1 MVGRLRQSGHEVWIV
16 ISVDMVVS
24 DLSSIHVP
32 DKSAL
37 MRDDAP
43 CDCAGCT
50 REGETPGGLVA
61 KALELNGFPKDLMP
75 AHHIRHCYGDATGP
89 FRIYLDQIV
98 EKEICGY
105 PIRFETEISGTIEN
119 GWIRKLQGIRVRPL
133 ITWKAVDTLQTGAS
147 CYGRVYF
154 YVGYLF
160 RSFLATEFDGIWSL
174 DDEEENGD
182 KEGCSDE
189 DGSFRLEG

>member
-1 MVGRLRQSGHEVWIV
+1 
-16 ISVDMVVS
+16 MVVS
-24 DLSSIHVP
+24 DLSSIRVP

-50 REGETPGGLVA
+50 REGETPSGLVA

-75 AHHIRHCYGDATGP
+75 AHHIQHCYGDASGP
-89 FRIYLDQIV
+89 FRIYLDQVV

-119 GWIRKLQGIRVRPL
+119 GWIRKLQGIRL
-133 ITWKAVDTLQTGAS
+133 LD
-147 CYGRVYF
+147 
-154 YVGYLF
+154 
-160 RSFLATEFDGIWSL
+160 SFLRFVKLLCQSCFML
-174 DDEEENGD
+174 
-182 KEGCSDE
+182 
-189 DGSFRLEG
+189 SFSIQKILNQQAKA